1 VPVLDGA
8 IQARFEGGVE
18 FEILRCFAE
27 VVTPILVAES
37 RQPGG
42 VAQDFFLA
50 TAFSTLMSSCTQLL
64 LRMGS
69 RVRISLPAAAK
80 IAMVAM
86 VVGSM

>member
-1 VPVLDGA
+1 MPVLDGA
-8 IQARFEGGVE
+8 IQARFERGVKL
-18 FEILRCFAE
+18 EILRCFAE
-27 VVTPILVAES
+27 VITPVLVAES